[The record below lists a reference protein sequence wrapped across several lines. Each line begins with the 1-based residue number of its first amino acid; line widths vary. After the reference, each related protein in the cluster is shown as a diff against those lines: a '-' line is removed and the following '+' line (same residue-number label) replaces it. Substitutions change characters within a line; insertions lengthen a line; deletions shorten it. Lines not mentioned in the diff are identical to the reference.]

1 MSGIVPL
8 QGGLEP
14 PEEASPARVVRT
26 QSKQPSTAGA
36 VRHQSVLT
44 GSTAGAVRHQ
54 SVLTGWNSEHE
65 EVDAAAREA
74 YADKVLAEVAEEG
87 IVPIHGL
94 AIIPRAVLWVA
105 LATHP
110 TVRFC
115 DLMHEH
121 DKWYKLLAHAE
132 SHVRLY
138 GTA

>member
-1 MSGIVPL
+1 MSSIVPQ
-8 QGGLEP
+8 QGCLEP
-14 PEEASPARVVRT
+14 PEEASPGTVLRT
-26 QSKQPSTAGA
+26 RSKQRSTAG
-36 VRHQSVLT
+36 T
-44 GSTAGAVRHQ
+44 VRHQ
-54 SVLTGWNSEHE
+54 SVLTGWDSEHE

-94 AIIPRAVLWVA
+94 GIIPRAVLWVA

-110 TVRFC
+110 TVRLC

-132 SHVRLY
+132 SHVRQY